1 MVNKLKKNLKAVNIK
16 EGDLFSSIAFVTDED
31 LEKEKLVATILYSS
45 GGNIIYLHKEG
56 YDELELQVA
65 CETFLF
71 ETINARRFI
80 VFKVVGQKGKPEF
93 QITSDKGKLWLNTAE
108 GCLIRIQ
115 GLDEKRVISNIA
127 DQKEFPLIDIRILP
141 CKIKDRK
148 ERLKARRP

>member
-80 VFKVVGQKGKPEF
+80 VFKVVGQKGETK
-93 QITSDKGKLWLNTAE
+93 
-108 GCLIRIQ
+108 
-115 GLDEKRVISNIA
+115 
-127 DQKEFPLIDIRILP
+127 IDSYI
-141 CKIKDRK
+141 
-148 ERLKARRP
+148 